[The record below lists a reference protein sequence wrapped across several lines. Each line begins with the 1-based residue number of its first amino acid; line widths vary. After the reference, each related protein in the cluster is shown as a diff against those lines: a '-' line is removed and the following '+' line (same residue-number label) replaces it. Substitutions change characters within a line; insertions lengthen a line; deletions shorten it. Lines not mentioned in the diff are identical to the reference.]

1 MRFFTV
7 TMRVGIEDY
16 SVSEI
21 KDPSL
26 SPLDAILQTIAEDI
40 PDIVVLDYT
49 ETELALVPQELYDEL
64 LNGEDISDWDD
75 VFAPLSRAKLDSAP
89 QPAYQSDDPEMEDA
103 YEDFL
108 VSQADAIKDAALGL
122 DQPKVWVNPTIQPT
136 EMPLTK
142 QQEAWFKHTK

>member
-16 SVSEI
+16 SVSET

-26 SPLDAILQTIAEDI
+26 SPLDAILQTIAEDV

-64 LNGEDISDWDD
+64 LNGEDTSDWEDI
-75 VFAPLSRAKLDSAP
+75 FAPLSRAKLDSTP
-89 QPAYQSDDPEMEDA
+89 HPAYQSDDPEVEDA

-108 VSQADAIKDAALGL
+108 VSQADAIKDAALQS
-122 DQPKVWVNPTIQPT
+122 DEPKVWVNPTIQPN

>member
-16 SVSEI
+16 SVNGE

-26 SPLDAILQTIAEDI
+26 SPLDAILHTITEDI
-40 PDIVVLDYT
+40 PDIVVLDHN
-49 ETELALVPQELYDEL
+49 EVELALVPQELYDEL

-75 VFAPLSRAKLDSAP
+75 VFAPLSRSKIDSTP
-89 QPAYQSDDPEMEDA
+89 RPAYQAGDPEMEDA

-108 VSQADAIKDAALGL
+108 VSQADAIKDAALLL
-122 DQPKVWVNPTIQPT
+122 DQPKVWVNPTIQPN